1 MGQSSEMDSYFSEL
15 GGMVYD
21 RWKKVD
27 FSPRAFA
34 EIATAALVERPPA
47 DNINLPELVR
57 EFLLDDAQP
66 VQAAE
71 LAGAHARGVL
81 GVVLVHER
89 QVGRLGQPRQ
99 RLGGPVLRRAFEP
112 LRQPDPTQRYR
123 RTA

>member
-1 MGQSSEMDSYFSEL
+1 MDSYFSEL

-66 VQAAE
+66 VQSTS
-71 LAGAHARGVL
+71 GF
-81 GVVLVHER
+81 
-89 QVGRLGQPRQ
+89 GQPELIVYDTPR
-99 RLGGPVLRRAFEP
+99 F
-112 LRQPDPTQRYR
+112 
-123 RTA
+123 